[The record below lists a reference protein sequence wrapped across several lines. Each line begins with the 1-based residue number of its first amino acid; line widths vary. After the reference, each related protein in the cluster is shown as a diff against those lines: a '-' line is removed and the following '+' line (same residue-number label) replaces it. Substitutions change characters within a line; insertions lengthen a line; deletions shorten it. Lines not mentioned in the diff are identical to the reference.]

1 MAGFASLF
9 TDFDM
14 FKIYL
19 KKLFLLANSVA
30 LFTYTEAWLDM
41 AQTHCQIS
49 LYFKKKKKK
58 EKKAKFCCVCSP
70 YNQNYFE
77 VIKSLSELQN
87 IFDSAQMRSHPLD
100 QSWKWIHSKKT
111 SVTRE
116 RRFQMN

>member
-19 KKLFLLANSVA
+19 KKLFLLANNVA

-41 AQTHCQIS
+41 AQTPCQIS
-49 LYFKKKKKK
+49 LYFKKKRKKK
-58 EKKAKFCCVCSP
+58 GKILLRMFAL

-100 QSWKWIHSKKT
+100 QSWK
-111 SVTRE
+111 
-116 RRFQMN
+116 

>member
-49 LYFKKKKKK
+49 LYFKKKKERKK
-58 EKKAKFCCVCSP
+58 GKILLCMFA
-70 YNQNYFE
+70 
-77 VIKSLSELQN
+77 L
-87 IFDSAQMRSHPLD
+87 
-100 QSWKWIHSKKT
+100 
-111 SVTRE
+111 
-116 RRFQMN
+116 